1 MIRPRAAQQTRQLLA
16 RLEHRAGRLH
26 RGAMSAPCGVA
37 RRQNGVLH
45 RFRHLWRLMQRGGGV
60 VQINQ
65 LFHQN
70 ISNTR
75 QAL

>member
-1 MIRPRAAQQTRQLLA
+1 MIFTGLFQRQF
-16 RLEHRAGRLH
+16 LH
-26 RGAMSAPCGVA
+26 SGD
-37 RRQNGVLH
+37 
-45 RFRHLWRLMQRGGGV
+45 GGV